1 MENTHDPLP
10 VLQFISSSSATAWV
24 KRVRHETNVRIAFYL
39 KTKGF
44 KNQGIAKAMDIPENS
59 VRLLL
64 QEAEARFKM
73 GDNHVQIA
81 EEDR

>member
-1 MENTHDPLP
+1 MENTHDSSP
-10 VLQFISSSSATAWV
+10 VLQITSSRSATEWV
-24 KRVRHETNVRIAFYL
+24 KKVRHETNVRIAFYL

-64 QEAEARFKM
+64 EEAEARFRM